1 MEPLPSTEF
10 YDRLARA
17 FDVMTDWPARLAF
30 EMPFI
35 QLTLDQHNVR
45 SVLDTACGTGWH
57 AIALA
62 QKGYAAA
69 GCDASRAMIERAGAN
84 AAQAGVDVRFE
95 TADFQRLDFF
105 PGKFG
110 AILCLGNSLPHLL
123 SREELVAAFEQILGR
138 LEHGGLII
146 LHNLNYDLRLK
157 AKPRFFS
164 ASGNADTLVWR
175 FADYGSQ
182 FITFHTALFERK
194 IPEESTKSLPMD
206 INPPFVK
213 GGEGGFSQGASKQI
227 PLCPPF
233 SKGDLKATTYLG
245 ITPKVVSWSVEVN
258 STLQRPW
265 LSRDLDDVLTQVGFG
280 DIHHFGGLDGSSY
293 EPEKSGDLVIVAL
306 AG

>member
-1 MEPLPSTEF
+1 MEPLQSTEF

-35 QLTLDQHNVR
+35 QRALDQHKVR

-62 QKGYAAA
+62 QKGYTTA
-69 GCDASRAMIERAGAN
+69 GCDASRAMIERARTN
-84 AAQAGVDVRFE
+84 AAQAGVNVRFE
-95 TADFQRLDFF
+95 TADFQRLDLF
-105 PGKFG
+105 PGKFN

-123 SREELVAAFEQILGR
+123 SREELVTAFEQILGR
-138 LEHGGLII
+138 LEHDGLII

-157 AKPRFFS
+157 TKPRFFS
-164 ASGNADTLVWR
+164 ASGSADTLVWR

-194 IPEESTKSLPMD
+194 NPDESTKVL
-206 INPPFVK
+206 
-213 GGEGGFSQGASKQI
+213 
-227 PLCPPF
+227 
-233 SKGDLKATTYLG
+233 
-245 ITPKVVSWSVEVN
+245 SWSVEVN

-280 DIHHFGGLDGSSY
+280 DIRHFGGLDGSSY
-293 EPEKSGDLVIVAL
+293 EPEKSGDLVIVAQ
-306 AG
+306 AR

>member
-17 FDVMTDWPARLAF
+17 FEVMTDWPARLGF

-35 QLTLDQHNVR
+35 LRTLDQHNVR

-62 QKGYAAA
+62 QKGYPAA
-69 GCDASRAMIERAGAN
+69 GCDASRAMIERARTN
-84 AAQAGVDVRFE
+84 AAQAGVNVRFE

-105 PGKFG
+105 PGKFN

-123 SREELVAAFEQILGR
+123 SREELVAALEQILGR
-138 LEHGGLII
+138 LEPDGLVI

-157 AKPRFFS
+157 TKPRFFS

-175 FADYGSQ
+175 FADYGPR

-194 IPEESTKSLPMD
+194 NPEESARVP
-206 INPPFVK
+206 
-213 GGEGGFSQGASKQI
+213 
-227 PLCPPF
+227 
-233 SKGDLKATTYLG
+233 
-245 ITPKVVSWSVEVN
+245 SWSVEVN
-258 STLQRPW
+258 STLQLPW
-265 LSRDLDDVLTQVGFG
+265 LSRDLDAVLTQVGFG
-280 DIHHFGGLDGSSY
+280 DIRHFGGLDGSPY
-293 EPEKSGDLVIVAL
+293 EPEKSGDLVIVAQVR
-306 AG
+306 

>member
-1 MEPLPSTEF
+1 MEPLQSTEF

-35 QLTLDQHNVR
+35 QRTLDQHKVR

-62 QKGYAAA
+62 QKGYTPA
-69 GCDASRAMIERAGAN
+69 GCDASPAMIERARTN
-84 AAQAGVDVRFE
+84 AAQAGLKVRFE
-95 TADFQRLDFF
+95 TTDFRRLDLF
-105 PGKFG
+105 PEKFD

-157 AKPRFFS
+157 TKPRFFS

-175 FADYGSQ
+175 FADYGAQ

-194 IPEESTKSLPMD
+194 NPGESTKVP
-206 INPPFVK
+206 
-213 GGEGGFSQGASKQI
+213 
-227 PLCPPF
+227 
-233 SKGDLKATTYLG
+233 
-245 ITPKVVSWSVEVN
+245 SWSVEVN

-265 LSRDLDDVLTQVGFG
+265 LSRDLDDALTQAGFG
-280 DIHHFGGLDGSSY
+280 NIRHFGGLDGSPY
-293 EPEKSGDLVIVAL
+293 EPEKSGDLVIVAQ
-306 AG
+306 AR

>member
-1 MEPLPSTEF
+1 MEPLQSTEF

-35 QLTLDQHNVR
+35 QRTLDQHKVR

-62 QKGYAAA
+62 QKGYTAA
-69 GCDASRAMIERAGAN
+69 GCDASRAMIERARAN
-84 AAQAGVDVRFE
+84 AAQAGVNVRFE

-105 PGKFG
+105 PGKFK

-123 SREELVAAFEQILGR
+123 SREELVAAFEQIFGR
-138 LEHGGLII
+138 LDHGGVVIV
-146 LHNLNYDLRLK
+146 HNLNYDLRLK
-157 AKPRFFS
+157 TKPRFFS

-175 FADYGSQ
+175 FADYGPE

-194 IPEESTKSLPMD
+194 NPEGSTKVP
-206 INPPFVK
+206 
-213 GGEGGFSQGASKQI
+213 
-227 PLCPPF
+227 
-233 SKGDLKATTYLG
+233 
-245 ITPKVVSWSVEVN
+245 SWSVEVN

-265 LSRDLDDVLTQVGFG
+265 LSRDLDDVLARVGFG
-280 DIHHFGGLDGSSY
+280 GIRHFGGLDGSPY
-293 EPEKSGDLVIVAL
+293 EEEKSGDLVIEAQ
-306 AG
+306 AQ

>member
-17 FDVMTDWPARLAF
+17 FDVMTDWPARLGF

-35 QLTLDQHNVR
+35 LRTLDQHNAR

-62 QKGYAAA
+62 QRGYTAA
-69 GCDASRAMIERAGAN
+69 GCDASQTMIARARTN
-84 AAQAGVDVRFE
+84 AAESGVNVRFE
-95 TADFQRLDFF
+95 TADFGRLDLFT
-105 PGKFG
+105 GKFS

-123 SREELVAAFEQILGR
+123 SREELIVTFGKFLGR
-138 LEHGGLII
+138 LEPGGVVI

-157 AKPRFFS
+157 TKPRFFS

-194 IPEESTKSLPMD
+194 DPKESTRVP
-206 INPPFVK
+206 
-213 GGEGGFSQGASKQI
+213 
-227 PLCPPF
+227 
-233 SKGDLKATTYLG
+233 
-245 ITPKVVSWSVEVN
+245 SWSVEVN

-265 LSRDLDDVLTQVGFG
+265 LSRDLDDGLTRVGFG
-280 DIHHFGGLDGSSY
+280 DIRHFGGLDGSPY
-293 EPEKSGDLVIVAL
+293 EKEKSGDLVIVAQ
-306 AG
+306 ARQGTEKDI

>member
-1 MEPLPSTEF
+1 MEPLQSTEF

-35 QLTLDQHNVR
+35 QRTLDQHHVR

-62 QKGYAAA
+62 QKGYTTA
-69 GCDASRAMIERAGAN
+69 GCDASRAMIERARAN
-84 AAQAGVDVRFE
+84 AAQAGVKVRFE
-95 TADFQRLDFF
+95 TADFQRLDLLS
-105 PGKFG
+105 GKFD

-138 LEHGGLII
+138 LDHGGVVI

-157 AKPRFFS
+157 TKPRFFS

-194 IPEESTKSLPMD
+194 IPEESTRVP
-206 INPPFVK
+206 
-213 GGEGGFSQGASKQI
+213 
-227 PLCPPF
+227 
-233 SKGDLKATTYLG
+233 
-245 ITPKVVSWSVEVN
+245 SWSVEVN

-265 LSRDLDDVLTQVGFG
+265 LSRDLDDVLTRVGLG
-280 DIHHFGGLDGSSY
+280 DIHHFGGLDGSPY
-293 EPEKSGDLVIVAL
+293 DPEKSGDLVIVAQ
-306 AG
+306 A